1 MSTPVT
7 PPPRPPL
14 RVMLFTLGGC
24 AVAIGLLAT
33 LDGSLATT
41 LLLGSFGATCAL
53 VFGYPDVPFSQPRHV
68 VLGHLFCVLVGLAA
82 FHFLGSAPWV
92 LALAVGTAAAG
103 MMALRIM
110 HPPATSNPIIVFL
123 GKAAWGFALFPTL
136 AGAILIVLVALAW
149 NNGVRRTRY
158 PSYWYEFS
166 LRARARQPP

>member
-1 MSTPVT
+1 MSTPII

-14 RVMLFTLGGC
+14 RVLLFTFGGC
-24 AVAIGLLAT
+24 AVAVGLLAT
-33 LDGSLATT
+33 LSGSLATA
-41 LLLGSFGATCAL
+41 LLAGSFGATCAL

-82 FHFLGSAPWV
+82 FHTDV
-92 LALAVGTAAAG
+92 LESVRDTAAG

-149 NNGVRRTRY
+149 NNGVRRMRY
-158 PSYWYEFS
+158 PSYW
-166 LRARARQPP
+166 

>member
-1 MSTPVT
+1 MSTSLT
-7 PPPRPPL
+7 LPPRPPM
-14 RVMLFTLGGC
+14 RVLLFIFGGC

-33 LDGSLATT
+33 LSGSLATT
-41 LLLGSFGATCAL
+41 LLLGSFGASCAL

-68 VLGHLFCVLVGLAA
+68 VFGHLFCVLVGLAA

-92 LALAVGTAAAG
+92 LALAVGTAASG

-110 HPPATSNPIIVFL
+110 HPPAASNPIIVFL

-136 AGAILIVLVALAW
+136 AGTILIVLVALAW

-158 PSYWYEFS
+158 PSYW
-166 LRARARQPP
+166 

>member
-1 MSTPVT
+1 MSTPII

-14 RVMLFTLGGC
+14 RVLLFTFGGC
-24 AVAIGLLAT
+24 AVAVGLLAT
-33 LDGSLATT
+33 LSGSLATA
-41 LLLGSFGATCAL
+41 LLAGSFGATCAL

-136 AGAILIVLVALAW
+136 ALSVSQKFLKRGLLTRMVTCGYELLACSHKVCSMI
-149 NNGVRRTRY
+149 NLLN
-158 PSYWYEFS
+158 
-166 LRARARQPP
+166 

>member
-1 MSTPVT
+1 MSTPIT

-14 RVMLFTLGGC
+14 RALLLTFGGC
-24 AVAIGLLAT
+24 AIAIGVLAT
-33 LDGSLATT
+33 LSTSLTT
-41 LLLGSFGATCAL
+41 LLLLGSFGATCAL

-68 VLGHLFCVLVGLAA
+68 VFGHLFCVLVGLAA
-82 FHFLGSAPWV
+82 FHGLGSEPWV

-110 HPPATSNPIIVFL
+110 HPPAASNPIIVFL
-123 GKAAWGFALFPTL
+123 GKAAWSFALFPAL

-158 PSYWYEFS
+158 PQYW
-166 LRARARQPP
+166 

>member
-1 MSTPVT
+1 
-7 PPPRPPL
+7 
-14 RVMLFTLGGC
+14 
-24 AVAIGLLAT
+24 
-33 LDGSLATT
+33 
-41 LLLGSFGATCAL
+41 

-158 PSYWYEFS
+158 PSYW
-166 LRARARQPP
+166 